1 MTIRRD
7 KKHYFGRQKEKI
19 GLELDYVSVSFIH
32 LKFFMKIFQYHI
44 SAYERTQKR
53 N

>member
-19 GLELDYVSVSFIH
+19 GLELDYVSVSLIH
-32 LKFFMKIFQYHI
+32 LIYSFSFFIFHENILMSYLGL
-44 SAYERTQKR
+44 
-53 N
+53 